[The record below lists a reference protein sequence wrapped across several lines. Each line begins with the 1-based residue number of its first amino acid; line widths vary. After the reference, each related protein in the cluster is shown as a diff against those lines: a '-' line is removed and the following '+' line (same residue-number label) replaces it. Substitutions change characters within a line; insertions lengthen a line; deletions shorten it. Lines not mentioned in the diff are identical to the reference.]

1 MLTVGLIGAGRI
13 GRVHASTIVQDEGSQ
28 LVAVADSVDENAK
41 NLAETYGVNP
51 TSVDAIFEDNSIEA
65 VLIASSTDTHSDFIE
80 KASIAGKAILC
91 EKPVDLSL
99 ARANGASKI
108 QNQMNIQL

>member
-41 NLAETYGVNP
+41 TWQKY
-51 TSVDAIFEDNSIEA
+51 IK
-65 VLIASSTDTHSDFIE
+65 LIQD
-80 KASIAGKAILC
+80 
-91 EKPVDLSL
+91 
-99 ARANGASKI
+99 
-108 QNQMNIQL
+108 Q